1 MISSKEINII
11 NIDINLII
19 IEIENKEISI
29 YIK

>member
-1 MISSKEINII
+1 MISSKEINIY

-19 IEIENKEISI
+19 IEIRNKEISI

>member
-19 IEIENKEISI
+19 VEIENKEISI

>member
-1 MISSKEINII
+1 MISSKEINIT